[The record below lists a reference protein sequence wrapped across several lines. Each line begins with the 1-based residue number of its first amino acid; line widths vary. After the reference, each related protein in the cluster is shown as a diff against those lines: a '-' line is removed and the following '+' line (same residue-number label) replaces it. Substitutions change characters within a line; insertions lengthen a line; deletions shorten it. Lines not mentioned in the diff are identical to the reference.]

1 MANELR
7 QFLALIVFGN
17 IENLILA
24 SQGVAAGVNP
34 IVLACLSLCAV
45 VCWLLIGTF
54 ATKAEMKYARYINFI
69 GGFAIFVLGIQAML
83 GAIPG
88 MLAFF

>member
-1 MANELR
+1 MSRLANELR

-34 IVLACLSLCAV
+34 IVLACLSV
-45 VCWLLIGTF
+45 IPFPF
-54 ATKAEMKYARYINFI
+54 AFKVNK
-69 GGFAIFVLGIQAML
+69 LS
-83 GAIPG
+83 
-88 MLAFF
+88 